1 MISFGK
7 KKKKNYKLP
16 CRTDT
21 CNGGSLSVT
30 CWQSHYFMANVSLG
44 AMTSSG
50 PGQHLGLRRAASGE
64 LGGRRLPSLPDS
76 IFCISPR
83 TSVDAGRFVNTG
95 RVVVFRL
102 PSSVRRKLAL
112 TLPTPNRFRLAPSQ
126 PKSFT
131 GPSITSVGA
140 HTAFQT
146 VPV

>member
-1 MISFGK
+1 MAVNDIIWRK
-7 KKKKNYKLP
+7 KT

-30 CWQSHYFMANVSLG
+30 CWQSHYFMANIGLG
-44 AMTSSG
+44 GMTSSG
-50 PGQHLGLRRAASGE
+50 PGQHLGLRRAASWEEEGCLHLQTAFFAFRPE
-64 LGGRRLPSLPDS
+64 
-76 IFCISPR
+76 PR
-83 TSVDAGRFVNTG
+83 WTPA
-95 RVVVFRL
+95 VFHHGPCRHL

-131 GPSITSVGA
+131 GPSITSVSA

-146 VPV
+146 APV